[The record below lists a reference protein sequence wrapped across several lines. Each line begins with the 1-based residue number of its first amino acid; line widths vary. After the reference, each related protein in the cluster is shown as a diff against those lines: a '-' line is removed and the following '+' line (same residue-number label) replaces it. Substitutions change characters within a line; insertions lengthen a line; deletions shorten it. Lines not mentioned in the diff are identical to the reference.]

1 MNDCTENGCGAAGRW
16 RVGERAYCADH
27 GIQASIR
34 GSLVMRL
41 VCPIVEEI
49 VVDESGVVG
58 LIPSAISEEAVSI
71 ARVSVWDELQAE
83 LEAVEFDS
91 PTDREQLLREIAWAA
106 IENGRASA

>member
-1 MNDCTENGCGAAGRW
+1 
-16 RVGERAYCADH
+16 
-27 GIQASIR
+27 
-34 GSLVMRL
+34 MRL

-49 VVDESGVVG
+49 VVDESDVVG
-58 LIPSAISEEAVSI
+58 LAPTTISEDAVSL

-83 LEAVEFDS
+83 LEAVDFDQ